1 MILVTIIALL
11 FVIVLMMGS
20 SSNSKTVDQLSNS
33 VNQQMAETGKVDTA
47 TTVGLVGALIQS
59 VLYIG
64 IFGFL
69 TYVMIKVAF

>member
-11 FVIVLMMGS
+11 FVIVLMMAS

-47 TTVGLVGALIQS
+47 TTVRLVGALIQS
-59 VLYIG
+59 VLYLG
-64 IFGFL
+64 VFGFL
-69 TYVMIKVAF
+69 TYIMLKLVF

>member
-11 FVIVLMMGS
+11 FVIVLMMAS

-47 TTVGLVGALIQS
+47 TTVRLVGALIQS
-59 VLYIG
+59 VLYLG
-64 IFGFL
+64 VLGFL
-69 TYVMIKVAF
+69 TYIMLKLVF